1 VRADPTISVRESAEA
16 ASTGVLMRTRQ
27 KRKRPMAATGMSR
40 SAERQAALEA
50 RISELEDELQ
60 ARDDFLAIAAHEL
73 RNPMTPISARV
84 ELLLAKT
91 RNMPESVPKGIAQG
105 LEHLEQLVEAYLRRT
120 TMLLQVS
127 RITSG
132 NLRLQKS
139 EVNLSALTRR
149 VTSNMISL
157 AERAGCRVRR
167 TVQEG
172 VVARCDAMA
181 MEQILE
187 NLLSNA
193 IRYGP
198 GRPVEVAFASDG
210 EVARL
215 SVRDEGMG
223 ISKGDQAKIFERFHS
238 LPRTAPHGGFGIG
251 LWLTRQLVHAMQ
263 GEIAVS
269 SKPGLGSVF
278 MVRFPLWSR
287 DKDDGH

>member
-1 VRADPTISVRESAEA
+1 
-16 ASTGVLMRTRQ
+16 
-27 KRKRPMAATGMSR
+27 MAATAPAQSVDR
-40 SAERQAALEA
+40 EAALEA
-50 RISELEDELQ
+50 RIAELEDQLQ

-91 RNMPESVPKGIAQG
+91 RDKPEGVPKGIAQG
-105 LEHLEQLVEAYLRRT
+105 LEHLEQLVEAYLRRAT
-120 TMLLQVS
+120 ILLQVS

-132 NLRLQKS
+132 NLRLQTS
-139 EVNLSALTRR
+139 EVNLSALTRQ
-149 VTSNMISL
+149 VTSNTTPL
-157 AERAGCRVRR
+157 AERAGCRVRL

-172 VVARCDAMA
+172 VVARCDVMA
-181 MEQILE
+181 TEQILE

-198 GRPVEVAFASDG
+198 GRPVEVVFASDG
-210 EVARL
+210 DVARL

-223 ISKGDQAKIFERFHS
+223 ISKCDQAKIFERFHS
-238 LPRTAPHGGFGIG
+238 LPRTAPNGGFGVG
-251 LWLTRQLVHAMQ
+251 LWVARHLVEAMQ

-269 SKPGLGSVF
+269 SKLGLGSIF
-278 MVRFPLWSR
+278 MVRFPLRWR